1 MTDGDGDWTRRGIL
15 ATATA
20 ALLAGCQSDGGG
32 TEMSPSTTRA
42 GTTVATTATTTES
55 TETTTGTAT
64 EPAYRVDRDLSFV
77 ETDAGPLRLDLY
89 RPRDR
94 TDVPFVVFAHGGG
107 WLQGDKGFRP
117 LFPMLCEAGIAVAD
131 VQYRLAPGAQFPVP
145 VRDVV
150 AAVTWVRA
158 NAAEYGIDP
167 VRGAL
172 AGYSAGAHLAAL
184 VAVAPD
190 VPAFRPDV
198 RPDQP
203 VAVDALV
210 GFSGIYDLADSESM
224 ESALVQ
230 TFVGSEEPES
240 TYERAS
246 PVSHTDADDPPALLL
261 HGTEDG
267 VVPYRSATR
276 LRDSLR
282 AASVPVELFT
292 AEGAGHGLI
301 DAPSWQSEYEP
312 ALRRFLRDRLAVAD

>member
-1 MTDGDGDWTRRGIL
+1 MNDGDWTRRGIL
-15 ATATA
+15 ATGTA

-32 TEMSPSTTRA
+32 TETARPTTRV
-42 GTTVATTATTTES
+42 TTTMTTTAAEP
-55 TETTTGTAT
+55 TETATGTAT
-64 EPAYRVDRDLSFV
+64 EPSYRVDRDLSFV
-77 ETDAGPLRLDLY
+77 ETDGGPLRLDLY

-94 TDVPFVVFAHGGG
+94 TDLPFVVFAHGGG
-107 WLQGDKGFRP
+107 WIRGNKGFRP
-117 LFPMLCEAGIAVAD
+117 LFSMLCEAGIAVAD
-131 VQYRLAPGAQFPVP
+131 VQYRLAPGAQFPRP

-158 NAAEYGIDP
+158 NAEAYGIDP
-167 VRGAL
+167 ARGAL

-203 VAVDALV
+203 VAVDAFV
-210 GFSGIYDLADSESM
+210 GFSGIYDLADPGSM
-224 ESALVQ
+224 DSSLVQAFVGADESA
-230 TFVGSEEPES
+230 S
-240 TYERAS
+240 TYEQAS
-246 PVSHTDADDPPALLL
+246 PVDHTDGDDPPAMLL

-276 LRDSLR
+276 LRDSLQ
-282 AASVPVELFT
+282 AAAVPVELFT

-301 DAPSWQSEYEP
+301 DAPSWQSTYEP
-312 ALRRFLRDRLAVAD
+312 PLRQFLGDRLGVAD